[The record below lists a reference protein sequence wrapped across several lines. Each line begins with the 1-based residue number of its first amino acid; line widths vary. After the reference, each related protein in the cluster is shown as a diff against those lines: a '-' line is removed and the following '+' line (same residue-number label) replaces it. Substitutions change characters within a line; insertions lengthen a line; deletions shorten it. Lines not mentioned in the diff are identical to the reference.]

1 MAYIMLY
8 NFVSQVNT
16 ERDGAR
22 VGGAYSNC
30 EVAPIPDYRPSTQET
45 DQRYDFF
52 VLQLKEIQWEARP

>member
-16 ERDGAR
+16 ERDGTR
-22 VGGAYSNC
+22 VGGPYSNC
-30 EVAPIPDYRPSTQET
+30 EVAPFPNYCPGTRET
-45 DQRYDFF
+45 DQRYAFF